1 MICSGIAPSC
11 PSRNGPPE
19 IMRIIFIGD
28 VVGSTG
34 RKALLRAVSHWRAQ
48 LSPDLLIVNG
58 ENAASG
64 RGITMPLAAEF
75 FDGGVDVITLGDHV
89 WDQRDLQD
97 HIDEEPR
104 LLRPFNF
111 QSGTPGKGS
120 LLVPTAEGP
129 VGVLCLMGRTFM
141 RVGAENPYT
150 TGRAEAEALRRAGAR
165 AVLVDIHAES
175 TSEKVGLG
183 WHLDGVASAVF
194 GTHTHVQTADARI
207 LPNGTAY
214 MTDVGMCGSRNSVI
228 GRDVESVL
236 QSQVNSMPGKLEIG
250 DWPALVSGALVD
262 IDMATGRATHL
273 EPLNLILEK

>member
-1 MICSGIAPSC
+1 
-11 PSRNGPPE
+11 
-19 IMRIIFIGD
+19 MRIIFIGD
-28 VVGSTG
+28 VVGRIG
-34 RKALLRAVSHWRAQ
+34 RQALLQAVAQWRAR
-48 LSPDLLIVNG
+48 LAPDLVVANG
-58 ENAASG
+58 ENAAAG
-64 RGITMPLAAEF
+64 RGITMPLAAELLG
-75 FDGGVDVITLGDHV
+75 GGVDVITLGDHV

-120 LLVPTAEGP
+120 LLVPTAEGA

-150 TGRAEAEALRRAGAR
+150 LGRAEVERMRREGAR
-165 AVLVDIHAES
+165 AVLVDMHAES
-175 TSEKVGLG
+175 TSEKVALG

-207 LPNGTAY
+207 LPGGTAY
-214 MTDVGMCGSRNSVI
+214 VTDVGMCGSRDSVI
-228 GRDVESVL
+228 GRDVACVL

-262 IDMATGRATHL
+262 VDMASGRATHL
-273 EPLNLILEK
+273 ELLNLILEK